1 MNLLL
6 IMAALTLL
14 IMLVAFMAMTHEDR
28 AVLREQEEQ
37 PFRGLQAGD

>member
-1 MNLLL
+1 MSVLL

-14 IMLVAFMAMTHEDR
+14 VMLVSFVAMTHEDR
-28 AVLREQEEQ
+28 AILREQEDH

>member
-14 IMLVAFMAMTHEDR
+14 IMLVAFVAMTEEDR
-28 AVLREQEEQ
+28 EILRELEAQ
-37 PFRGLQAGD
+37 PARNFTAGD